1 MLSNVLGLI
10 KYSVSLKKGAP
21 IVNYHQKQSEDTIN
35 KLMQS
40 GIELFSKQGYS
51 STSVDQIVKHAGYSK
66 GAFYSHFSN
75 KEEFLLK
82 LIKEGIDFYFEDL
95 KEALNEK
102 DRDLLNKFKKHSM
115 RLLNEAYEK
124 GSSPMLLQGC
134 MISNEL
140 PQIKEILTLQMEEWR
155 MFTTHFI
162 QEMKNEGIVGSSL
175 DARTLAT
182 AGMALFNGFNLQH
195 FVDNRIQ
202 IQDMLSVFV
211 ELLQI
216 QESNKKDK

>member
-1 MLSNVLGLI
+1 MTNL
-10 KYSVSLKKGAP
+10 Y
-21 IVNYHQKQSEDTIN
+21 QKQSEDTIN

-51 STSVDQIVKHAGYSK
+51 ATSIDQIVKHAGYSK
-66 GAFYSHFSN
+66 GGFYAHFSN
-75 KEEFLLK
+75 KEEFFLK

-95 KEALNEK
+95 QAVLNKK
-102 DRDLLNKFKKHSM
+102 DRDLLNVFLQYSK

-140 PQIKEILTLQMEEWR
+140 PKIKDMLILQMEEWR
-155 MFTTHFI
+155 TFLTHFI
-162 QEMKNEGIVGSSL
+162 QEMKNEGIVGSPL

-182 AGMALFNGFNLQH
+182 AGMALFNGFNVQH
-195 FVDNRIQ
+195 FIDNRIQ
-202 IQDMLSVFV
+202 IEDAVPV
-211 ELLQI
+211 IIELFQLK
-216 QESNKKDK
+216 EPNKK

>member
-1 MLSNVLGLI
+1 M
-10 KYSVSLKKGAP
+10 
-21 IVNYHQKQSEDTIN
+21 VNNHQQQSENTIN

-40 GIELFSKQGYS
+40 GINLFSKQGYS

-66 GAFYSHFSN
+66 GAFHAQFSN

-82 LIKEGIDFYFEDL
+82 LIKEGIDVYFEDL
-95 KEALNEK
+95 KEALTQKEC
-102 DRDLLNKFKKHSM
+102 DLLNKFKEHSM
-115 RLLNEAYEK
+115 RLVNKAYEK

-140 PQIKEILTLQMEEWR
+140 PQIKERLILQMGEWR
-155 MFTTHFI
+155 SFLTHFF
-162 QEMKNEGIVGSSL
+162 QRMKDEGIVGSLL
-175 DARTLAT
+175 DARTLAIV
-182 AGMALFNGFNLQH
+182 GMALFDGYNFQH
-195 FVDNRIQ
+195 FVENRIQ

-216 QESNKKDK
+216 QEPNNK

>member
-1 MLSNVLGLI
+1 M
-10 KYSVSLKKGAP
+10 
-21 IVNYHQKQSEDTIN
+21 VNYHQKQSENTIN
-35 KLMQS
+35 KIMQS

-51 STSVDQIVKHAGYSK
+51 RTSIDQIVKHAGYSK
-66 GAFYSHFSN
+66 GAFYVHFPN

-95 KEALNEK
+95 KEALNGK
-102 DRDLLNKFKKHSM
+102 DQDLLNTFKEYSM
-115 RLLNEAYEK
+115 RLVNESYEK

-134 MISNEL
+134 MVSNEL
-140 PQIKEILTLQMEEWR
+140 PQIKEMLILQMEEWR
-155 MFTTHFI
+155 SFLTHFF
-162 QEMKNEGIVGSSL
+162 QKMKDEGIVGSPL

-182 AGMALFNGFNLQH
+182 TSMAIFNGFNLQH

-202 IQDMLSVFV
+202 IQDMLNVFV

-216 QESNKKDK
+216 QESNKKDE

>member
-1 MLSNVLGLI
+1 MGI
-10 KYSVSLKKGAP
+10 
-21 IVNYHQKQSEDTIN
+21 YHQKQSENTIN

-51 STSVDQIVKHAGYSK
+51 RTSVDQIVKHAGYSK
-66 GAFYSHFSN
+66 GGFYAHFSN

-95 KEALNEK
+95 KEILTQK
-102 DRDLLNKFKKHSM
+102 DCDLLKKFKEYSM
-115 RLLNEAYEK
+115 RLVNEAYEK

-140 PQIKEILTLQMEEWR
+140 PLIKERLIFQMEEWR
-155 MFTTHFI
+155 SFLTHFF
-162 QEMKNEGIVGSSL
+162 QRMKDEGIIGSSL

-182 AGMALFNGFNLQH
+182 TGMAIFNGFNLQH
-195 FVDNRIQ
+195 FVDNRIP
-202 IQDMLSVFV
+202 IQDMLDVFV

-216 QESNKKDK
+216 QEPNRKDE

>member
-1 MLSNVLGLI
+1 M
-10 KYSVSLKKGAP
+10 
-21 IVNYHQKQSEDTIN
+21 NYFQRQSEDTIN
-35 KLMQS
+35 KLMRS

-51 STSVDQIVKHAGYSK
+51 STSINQIVEHAGYSK
-66 GAFYSHFSN
+66 GAFYAHFST
-75 KEEFLLK
+75 KEEFMLK

-95 KEALNEK
+95 KEELNQK
-102 DRDLLNKFKKHSM
+102 DRDLLNKFKEHSM
-115 RLLNEAYEK
+115 RLVNESYEK

-140 PQIKEILTLQMEEWR
+140 PQIKESLILQMEGWR
-155 MFTTHFI
+155 SFLTHFF
-162 QEMKNEGIVGSSL
+162 QEMKNEGIVRSPL

-182 AGMALFNGFNLQH
+182 AGMALFNGYNLQH

-202 IQDMLSVFV
+202 IQEMLIVFI

-216 QESNKKDK
+216 QEPNKKD

>member
-1 MLSNVLGLI
+1 M
-10 KYSVSLKKGAP
+10 
-21 IVNYHQKQSEDTIN
+21 VNYHQKQSKDTIN

-66 GAFYSHFSN
+66 GAFYAHFSN
-75 KEEFLLK
+75 KEEFLLR

-102 DRDLLNKFKKHSM
+102 NRDLLNKFKKHSM
-115 RLLNEAYEK
+115 RLVNEAYEK

-140 PQIKEILTLQMEEWR
+140 PQIKEILILQMEEWR
-155 MFTTHFI
+155 TFTTHFI
-162 QEMKNEGIVGSSL
+162 QEMKNEGIIGSSL
-175 DARTLAT
+175 DARILAT

-216 QESNKKDK
+216 QEPNKKDE

>member
-1 MLSNVLGLI
+1 
-10 KYSVSLKKGAP
+10 
-21 IVNYHQKQSEDTIN
+21 
-35 KLMQS
+35 MQS

-51 STSVDQIVKHAGYSK
+51 STSISQIVKHAGYSK
-66 GAFYSHFSN
+66 GAFYAHFSS

-95 KEALNEK
+95 KEALTQKEC
-102 DRDLLNKFKKHSM
+102 DLLNKFKEHSM
-115 RLLNEAYEK
+115 RLVNEAYEK

-134 MISNEL
+134 MISNQL
-140 PQIKEILTLQMEEWR
+140 PLIKERLILQMEEWR
-155 MFTTHFI
+155 SFLTHFFQI
-162 QEMKNEGIVGSSL
+162 MKDENIIGSPL

-211 ELLQI
+211 ELLQV
-216 QESNKKDK
+216 QEPNKKDE

>member
-1 MLSNVLGLI
+1 MNLN
-10 KYSVSLKKGAP
+10 
-21 IVNYHQKQSEDTIN
+21 QKQSEETIN

-51 STSVDQIVKHAGYSK
+51 GTSIDQIVKHAGYSK
-66 GAFYSHFSN
+66 GGFYAHFSN
-75 KEEFLLK
+75 KEEFFLK

-95 KEALNEK
+95 QAVLNKK
-102 DRDLLNKFKKHSM
+102 DRDLLNNFLQYSK

-140 PQIKEILTLQMEEWR
+140 PQIKDMLILQMEEWR
-155 MFTTHFI
+155 TFLTHFI
-162 QEMKNEGIVGSSL
+162 QEMKNEGIVGSPL

-182 AGMALFNGFNLQH
+182 AGMALFNGFNVQH
-195 FVDNRIQ
+195 FIDNRIQ
-202 IQDMLSVFV
+202 IEDAVPV
-211 ELLQI
+211 IIELFQLQ
-216 QESNKKDK
+216 EPNKK

>member
-1 MLSNVLGLI
+1 M
-10 KYSVSLKKGAP
+10 
-21 IVNYHQKQSEDTIN
+21 NYFQRQSEDTIN

-51 STSVDQIVKHAGYSK
+51 RTSIDQIVKHAGYSK
-66 GAFYSHFSN
+66 GAFYAHFSN

-95 KEALNEK
+95 KEALTQKEC
-102 DRDLLNKFKKHSM
+102 DLLNKFKEHSM
-115 RLLNEAYEK
+115 RLVNEAYEK

-140 PQIKEILTLQMEEWR
+140 PQIKERLILQMEEWR
-155 MFTTHFI
+155 SFLTHFI
-162 QEMKNEGIVGSSL
+162 QRMKDEGIIGSSL

-202 IQDMLSVFV
+202 IHDMLGVFI
-211 ELLQI
+211 ELFQI
-216 QESNKKDK
+216 QEPNKKD

>member
-1 MLSNVLGLI
+1 M
-10 KYSVSLKKGAP
+10 
-21 IVNYHQKQSEDTIN
+21 VNYHQKQSEHTIN
-35 KLMQS
+35 KLMRS

-51 STSVDQIVKHAGYSK
+51 RTSVDQIVKHAGYSK
-66 GAFYSHFSN
+66 GGFYAHFSN

-95 KEALNEK
+95 KEVLAQRK
-102 DRDLLNKFKKHSM
+102 CDVLNKFKEYSM
-115 RLLNEAYEK
+115 RLVNEAYEK

-140 PQIKEILTLQMEEWR
+140 PQIKEMLILQMEEWR
-155 MFTTHFI
+155 SFLTHFF
-162 QEMKNEGIVGSSL
+162 QKMKDKGIIGSPL

-202 IQDMLSVFV
+202 LQDMLNVFV

-216 QESNKKDK
+216 QESNKKDE

>member
-1 MLSNVLGLI
+1 MM
-10 KYSVSLKKGAP
+10 
-21 IVNYHQKQSEDTIN
+21 NYFQKQSEDTIN
-35 KLMQS
+35 KLMRS

-66 GAFYSHFSN
+66 GAFYTHFSS
-75 KEEFLLK
+75 KEEFMLK

-95 KEALNEK
+95 KEALNKK
-102 DRDLLNKFKKHSM
+102 DQDLLNKFKEYSM
-115 RLLNEAYEK
+115 RLVNESYEK

-140 PQIKEILTLQMEEWR
+140 PQIKERLILQMEEWR
-155 MFTTHFI
+155 SFLTHFF
-162 QEMKNEGIVGSSL
+162 QEMKNEGIIGSPL
-175 DARTLAT
+175 DARTLAI
-182 AGMALFNGFNLQH
+182 ASMALFNGFNLQH

-202 IQDMLSVFV
+202 IQDMLGVFV

-216 QESNKKDK
+216 QESNKKGE